1 MIKEPIACSI
11 NNTPMPARCAKHRV
25 SLRRKWVGGKPTLV
39 CRYSH
44 KRVNRDRAFPKM
56 CRKCR
61 REPAGEEGLCYP
73 CRYYRSP

>member
-1 MIKEPIACSI
+1 
-11 NNTPMPARCAKHRV
+11 MPARCAQHKV
-25 SLRRKWVGGKPTLV
+25 SLRRKWIGGKLTLV